1 MNGAEEKVHVLDHKT
16 GETLSTFGRPGH
28 LAGNFIHG
36 HTIATDSDGSLY
48 VAETNYGR
56 RVQKFNLVSD

>member
-36 HTIATDSDGSLY
+36 HTIATDSDGNSTSLKPTTA
-48 VAETNYGR
+48 VACRN
-56 RVQKFNLVSD
+56 SIW